1 MMFGSSA
8 AAEGLIDVAAQRMM
22 AKCRPISPFGKVPDI
37 APHKAEGSV
46 QAVRMTVRMLE
57 QLATHDEL
65 GVTEVA
71 RETGMTKAR
80 VYRYLRTLV
89 TLGYA
94 VQYNGSDR
102 YALGPK
108 MQALARVIG
117 QSTEEGVVDLTR
129 PVLQRLHETFDHTF
143 NLSLV
148 YGDSVTIVESLQGK
162 GLVGIVVQM
171 NQQLPL
177 HSTAAGKLL
186 LADRLRRDGALPEGK
201 LERFTPHTIQDRE
214 VLLRD
219 IEAIAEKGWADAPEQ
234 VVLGINAVSVPIY
247 DHREELVAMLT
258 AMDSIQFITRQPA
271 EELIRALCDAA
282 AEISARLAV

>member
-1 MMFGSSA
+1 M
-8 AAEGLIDVAAQRMM
+8 
-22 AKCRPISPFGKVPDI
+22 PDI
-37 APHKAEGSV
+37 APDKAEESV
-46 QAVRMTVRMLE
+46 QAARMTVRMLE
-57 QLATHDEL
+57 QLATHEEL
-65 GVTEVA
+65 GVSEVA

-117 QSTEEGVVDLTR
+117 QSSEEGVVDLTR
-129 PVLQRLHETFDHTF
+129 PLLQRLHETFDHTF

-162 GLVGIVVQM
+162 GLVGIVVQT

-186 LADRLRRDGALPEGK
+186 LADRLRRDGNLPEGK

-219 IEAIAEKGWADAPEQ
+219 IEDVAEKGWADAPEQ

-258 AMDSIQFITRQPA
+258 AMDSIQFITREPA
-271 EELIRALCDAA
+271 EGLIRALCNAA
-282 AEISARLAV
+282 TEISARLAV

>member
-1 MMFGSSA
+1 MMFGSSSEA
-8 AAEGLIDVAAQRMM
+8 VDLIDATAQRML
-22 AKCRPISPFGKVPDI
+22 AKCRPIAPLGKMPDIVPD
-37 APHKAEGSV
+37 KAEESV
-46 QAVRMTVRMLE
+46 QAACMTVRMLE
-57 QLATHDEL
+57 QLATHEEL
-65 GVTEVA
+65 GVSEVA

-117 QSTEEGVVDLTR
+117 QSSEEGVVDLTR

-162 GLVGIVVQM
+162 GLVGIVVQV

-177 HSTAAGKLL
+177 HASAAGKLL
-186 LADRLRRDGALPEGK
+186 LADRLRRDGDLPKSK
-201 LERFTPHTIQDRE
+201 LERFTPHTIQDRDL
-214 VLLRD
+214 LLRD
-219 IEAIAEKGWADAPEQ
+219 IEDIADKGWADAPEQ

-258 AMDSIQFITRQPA
+258 AMDSIQFITREPSQR
-271 EELIRALCDAA
+271 LIRALCDAA
-282 AEISARLAV
+282 AEISSRLAV